1 MESREK
7 AEKIIE
13 YIEKVND
20 LIHKKHHDLAV
31 KHNLTVDQFHLLLY
45 LSRKAQPP
53 TVGQIAQIFNN
64 ASNTMSEKLT
74 RIEEKGL
81 IKRRKDK
88 KDRRISR
95 IVITEKG
102 KELIK
107 SISYLAGKQFIFSSI
122 TNMRDESV
130 DNLLRSLEEL
140 ISHLKE
146 D

>member
-45 LSRKAQPP
+45 LSRKSQPP

-81 IKRRKDK
+81 IKRMKDK

-130 DNLLRSLEEL
+130 DNLLKSLEEL